1 MAKMER
7 YNEQTPSGAA
17 SWDIIFLDN
26 TNNPVDESEATWY
39 RIHEF
44 DKNGIM
50 LREHEGIFL

>member
-1 MAKMER
+1 MER